1 MIGFY
6 GAFRVVWFELRFHFL
21 NFLIVTVLLAGF
33 YFLMGMIASVVNPIN
48 GLLFGAYYGFML
60 LAPLIMYKSTYPV
73 ILALGGTR
81 KQFVYAAISVLIIA
95 VLLAMMILN
104 LLYQLYLFFN
114 HLGIIS
120 TELLHLGMLLNSQH
134 ALAYFWID
142 ILYGLCLIGIGLVAT
157 SIWHRFGVL
166 KMLVGATVCI
176 LMIITWLAVGDGS
189 SVFSYVMNEHFA
201 FAHILAGVGL
211 LCIFGFYLLMR
222 NSPIERV
229 SHGDQKE
236 FA

>member
-1 MIGFY
+1 MGCLLLLGFKIRLVMT
-6 GAFRVVWFELRFHFL
+6 GPSACM
-21 NFLIVTVLLAGF
+21 T
-33 YFLMGMIASVVNPIN
+33 LM
-48 GLLFGAYYGFML
+48 
-60 LAPLIMYKSTYPV
+60 
-73 ILALGGTR
+73 
-81 KQFVYAAISVLIIA
+81 
-95 VLLAMMILN
+95 
-104 LLYQLYLFFN
+104 
-114 HLGIIS
+114 
-120 TELLHLGMLLNSQH
+120 
-134 ALAYFWID
+134 AYFWID

-222 NSPIERV
+222 NSPIER
-229 SHGDQKE
+229 SPSKRRISGLWAEK
-236 FA
+236 

>member
-1 MIGFY
+1 MIGDV
-6 GAFRVVWFELRFHFL
+6 ALVDIDEDNQR
-21 NFLIVTVLLAGF
+21 AGF
-33 YFLMGMIASVVNPIN
+33 RIAIYDCTYRQH
-48 GLLFGAYYGFML
+48 GYG
-60 LAPLIMYKSTYPV
+60 
-73 ILALGGTR
+73 
-81 KQFVYAAISVLIIA
+81 
-95 VLLAMMILN
+95 ILN

-189 SVFSYVMNEHFA
+189 SVFSSKRR
-201 FAHILAGVGL
+201 ISGL
-211 LCIFGFYLLMR
+211 WA
-222 NSPIERV
+222 E
-229 SHGDQKE
+229 K
-236 FA
+236 